1 MKKLFLVFIMLIIGL
16 LAQAQSI
23 SVKSFRALPMDMTAS
38 SLEGKRIDQ
47 NGQVAAL
54 IKVMT
59 TQTGFVFEG
68 GTLGIVDSQQR
79 IGEIWVWVPR
89 ASRKITILH
98 QQLGGLRDYR
108 YPIEIEAERT
118 YEMVLTTDEI
128 EINIKKKVTQQ
139 YLIFELEPKNAILE
153 VNDQLWSVDTDGTA
167 LQFVD
172 FGKYTYRVRA
182 ANYET
187 DAGIVTVDDSDPEKP
202 VTVKVKLKPNFAEV
216 TLKVDAD
223 AEIWVNNEK
232 KGTRTWTGPLGKGTY
247 KIECK
252 QASHET
258 TMISQEIS
266 ADMNGQTVTLPA
278 PIPIY
283 GSLNLESTP
292 NGATIYM
299 DGKEIGK
306 TPRFLN
312 EVLIGAHELRLSKD
326 GYADYTET
334 VMITQG
340 ERKQVKAMLSSGKEI
355 QFTCNVPNAQ
365 LEIDGQRVGT
375 AAGAYQLTYGS
386 HSLRATAADYQDY
399 TTTLNVTESSRSHSI
414 QMKAISSVPEN
425 ALSGKF
431 SVSNSK
437 KVYFAK
443 GNLQYQASTRT
454 WRFAEHQ
461 WDYIGDDNK
470 NISSSYSGWI
480 DLFGWGTGNSPTKN
494 SIDESDYATFSD
506 WGENVGDGWRTLTAD
521 EWKYI
526 FDERITSSGI
536 RYAKA
541 TVNGVC
547 GVILL
552 PDDWSKTSYN
562 LSKTN
567 TPDANYNSNSI
578 SSATW
583 KSKFAPVGSVFL
595 PAAGYRPVTSVY
607 GVGSYGD
614 YWSASASDSRNA
626 YEVRF
631 YSDHN
636 DGLIP
641 SLSYKRFTGHS
652 VRLVAP
658 AE

>member
-1 MKKLFLVFIMLIIGL
+1 MKRVYFTFLLLIIGM

-23 SVKSFRALPMDMTAS
+23 AVKSFQALPMDMTAS

-187 DAGIVTVDDSDPEKP
+187 DAGIVTVDDPDPEKP
-202 VTVKVKLKPNFAEV
+202 VTVKVKLRPNFAEV

-340 ERKQVKAMLSSGKEI
+340 ERKQVKATFSNGKEI

-365 LEIDGQRVGT
+365 LEIDGQKVGSAT
-375 AAGAYQLTYGS
+375 GTYQLTYGS

-399 TTTLNVTESSRSHSI
+399 TTTLSVTESSRSHSI
-414 QMKAISSVPEN
+414 QMKAISNAPED
-425 ALSGKF
+425 AVLGKF
-431 SVSNSK
+431 SVSDSE
-437 KVYFAK
+437 KVYFSK

-454 WRFAEHQ
+454 WRFAEHP
-461 WDYIGDDNK
+461 WDYIGSDNK
-470 NISSSYSGWI
+470 NISSSYSEWI
-480 DLFGWGTGNSPTKN
+480 DLFGWGTGNNPTK
-494 SIDESDYATFSD
+494 SSTDDGDYAVFND
-506 WGENVGDGWRTLTAD
+506 WGEQMSGGWRTLTKD
-521 EWKYI
+521 EWKYV
-526 FDERITSSGI
+526 FDKRNTSSGI

-562 LSKTN
+562 LSKPN
-567 TPDANYNSNSI
+567 SDAGYNSNSI
-578 SSATW
+578 SSSTW
-583 KSKFAPVGSVFL
+583 NSTFAPAGAVFL
-595 PAAGYRPVTSVY
+595 PAAGFRLVKMDK
-607 GVGSYGD
+607 VGLVGG
-614 YWSASASDSRNA
+614 YWSSSAQNSHYA
-626 YEVRF
+626 YFVHFGKVYLWPMDCFFRC
-631 YSDHN
+631 
-636 DGLIP
+636 
-641 SLSYKRFTGHS
+641 TGVS
-652 VRLVAP
+652 VRLVVT